1 MLHSAAATTTNHH
14 AGWANMAR
22 MAPLLEQELSV
33 LLRGQA
39 VPYTQ
44 SDVSPPQ
51 GAPTDAVA
59 LRTNVCYIIAAVILN
74 DKNEVLLT
82 QEAKPSCRGRWY
94 LPAGRLERRESL
106 VQGLQRE
113 VREETGLECEPYT
126 LLRVE
131 ESGLRWVR
139 FVFLATVTG
148 GKLKTEAE
156 ADEES
161 LQACWWD
168 RVCPLPLRGRDML
181 GLVGAAVAYARL
193 PRHPHALP
201 SELPCPV
208 VCLRATVVWWPP
220 SIEEGMV
227 YVLGCGDREV
237 DPHLP
242 VTVCG
247 LSQAEASSSIQTA
260 ITRLL
265 QKVWPSP
272 PKIHARMLGL
282 LGIQHLAGVGVDGG
296 ADGICFNILITISP
310 TKPLAKDGGST
321 CPAGTPG
328 TDGGCELPVV
338 KEPSFCWHKVEG
350 EDIKK
355 ELASRIDAK
364 ALIPIN

>member
-1 MLHSAAATTTNHH
+1 
-14 AGWANMAR
+14 MAR
-22 MAPLLEQELSV
+22 MMAPLLEQELSV

-208 VCLRATVVWWPP
+208 VCLRATVLFLQCQ
-220 SIEEGMV
+220 SYIEEGMV

-242 VTVCG
+242 VTVLFRCS
-247 LSQAEASSSIQTA
+247 LYVKIKIALYCISQAY
-260 ITRLL
+260 
-265 QKVWPSP
+265 
-272 PKIHARMLGL
+272 IHARMLGL

-310 TKPLAKDGGST
+310 TK
-321 CPAGTPG
+321 
-328 TDGGCELPVV
+328 
-338 KEPSFCWHKVEG
+338 
-350 EDIKK
+350 
-355 ELASRIDAK
+355 
-364 ALIPIN
+364 